1 MQELQAYFEA
11 AARLIRAGQVRRRG
25 RDKGE
30 FLAGQGLDFAAGAGG
45 EFGLPGRAEA
55 GQHRGLE
62 RDERQGRA
70 GEGLAD
76 LHRLA
81 GPEPGQ
87 VEEPQDAVQDAA
99 FVRIRPDNAGRITAR
114 AGAAFLA
121 VWLVAIGGRMVF
133 AWAATQT
140 SFGTT
145 VGQFSREQLITGQQ
159 AWRAAFVI
167 MALAMVLS
175 RLLVLAVRTAQL
187 QHAANRPLPEP
198 APTIR

>member
-1 MQELQAYFEA
+1 MTTGEIIINLTILAFVVITQLGTRVVDRRRFIIPLIVVAAVGASYLGDAPTAGHDVAFYLA
-11 AARLIRAGQVRRRG
+11 AAASGTL
-25 RDKGE
+25 
-30 FLAGQGLDFAAGAGG
+30 LGLVA
-45 EFGLPGRAEA
+45 
-55 GQHRGLE
+55 
-62 RDERQGRA
+62 
-70 GEGLAD
+70 
-76 LHRLA
+76 
-81 GPEPGQ
+81 
-87 VEEPQDAVQDAA
+87 AA
-99 FVRIRPDNAGRITAR
+99 FVRIRPDQAGRITAR

-145 VGQFSREQLITGQQ
+145 VGQFSREQLITGPP

-187 QHAANRPLPEP
+187 RHAANRPLPEP
-198 APTIR
+198 APTVR

>member
-1 MQELQAYFEA
+1 MTTAEIIINLTILAFVVIMQLGTRVVDRWRFIIPLIVVAAVGASYLGDAPTAGHDVAFYLA
-11 AARLIRAGQVRRRG
+11 AA
-25 RDKGE
+25 
-30 FLAGQGLDFAAGAGG
+30 AAGTLL
-45 EFGLPGRAEA
+45 GLVA
-55 GQHRGLE
+55 
-62 RDERQGRA
+62 
-70 GEGLAD
+70 
-76 LHRLA
+76 
-81 GPEPGQ
+81 
-87 VEEPQDAVQDAA
+87 AA

-140 SFGTT
+140 SFSTT
-145 VGQFSREQLITGQQ
+145 VGQFSREQLITGQP

-187 QHAANRPLPEP
+187 RHAANRPLAEP